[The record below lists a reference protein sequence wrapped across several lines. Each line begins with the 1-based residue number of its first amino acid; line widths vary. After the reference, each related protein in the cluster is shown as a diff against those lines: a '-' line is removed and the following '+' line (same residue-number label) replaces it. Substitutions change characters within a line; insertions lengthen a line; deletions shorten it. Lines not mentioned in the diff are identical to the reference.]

1 MSGTND
7 QETPRGEQ
15 SGRLPSLEEQ
25 TPGLETDVVE
35 QTDADAQAFY
45 GEGGEVTQGA
55 VGDGQRGDEAG
66 RLPSLEAQTPG
77 LDAGTVASTDADAKA
92 FFGGDRGGTGQGSP
106 PQGATQNLDEVAR
119 AAGNREGAD
128 EGQPPAGDVRTIYEN
143 ERKPGEAEPQGGKR

>member
-7 QETPRGEQ
+7 RETPRGEQ

-25 TPGLETDVVE
+25 TPGLDTDVVDR
-35 QTDADAQAFY
+35 TDADAQAFFG
-45 GEGGEVTQGA
+45 GEGGQIEDGA

-77 LDAGTVASTDADAKA
+77 LDESTVASTDADAKA
-92 FFGGDRGGTGQGSP
+92 FFGRD
-106 PQGATQNLDEVAR
+106 QGATSDMEAVAE
-119 AAGNREGAD
+119 AAGNG

-143 ERKPGEAEPQGGKR
+143 ERKPGEAEPRGGQQ